1 LSNIVFFCNLLRQ
14 AGLPVSVEQ
23 TLNFTEALTLVD
35 IGSRSQ
41 VFFAARGLLVSR
53 KEHLELFEVLFNR
66 FWTRHGRFSRSGG
79 QKAPLAPR
87 HLPQAKKYASPLS
100 LMASGAGESDPE
112 VDVADKSGTFSAAE
126 VLQRKHFSEM
136 TPAELD
142 TIKKLIQEMQWHISR
157 RKTHRYI
164 HDARGNMLH
173 LRRILR
179 SAARHQGVI
188 WNLHRQD
195 RKIKQRPLV
204 LVADISGSME
214 KYSRLMLQFFYSVT
228 HRFRNVESFVF
239 GTRLTRLTAQ
249 LRLRNIDR
257 AIEGA
262 GSEVVDWSGGT
273 RIGDSLKTFN
283 RQWGRRVL
291 GRGAIVMIISD
302 GWDRGDVSLLKQ
314 EMRSLNRRCYRLIW
328 LNPLLGTQGYQP
340 LVAGMAAA
348 LPFVDDFLP
357 IHNLQSL
364 LFLSAYLGK
373 LGPRRSRLPVLKT
386 G

>member
-1 LSNIVFFCNLLRQ
+1 M
-14 AGLPVSVEQ
+14 
-23 TLNFTEALTLVD
+23 
-35 IGSRSQ
+35 
-41 VFFAARGLLVSR
+41 
-53 KEHLELFEVLFNR
+53 
-66 FWTRHGRFSRSGG
+66 
-79 QKAPLAPR
+79 
-87 HLPQAKKYASPLS
+87 S
-100 LMASGAGESDPE
+100 LMASGARETDPE
-112 VDVADKSGTFSAAE
+112 IDAADKSATFSAAE

-142 TIKKLIQEMQWHISR
+142 TLKKLIQEMQWQISR

-164 HDARGNMLH
+164 HDSRGNMLH

-188 WNLHRQD
+188 WNLHWQD
-195 RKIKQRPLV
+195 RKIKQRPIV
-204 LVADISGSME
+204 LIADISGSME
-214 KYSRLMLQFFYSVT
+214 RYSRLMLQFFYSVT

-257 AIEGA
+257 AIEQA
-262 GSEVVDWSGGT
+262 GSEVVDWAGGT

-291 GRGAIVMIISD
+291 HRGAIVMIISD

-364 LFLSAYLGK
+364 IFLSDYLGK
-373 LGPRRSRLPVLKT
+373 LGPRRSRLPVLKI

>member
-1 LSNIVFFCNLLRQ
+1 
-14 AGLPVSVEQ
+14 
-23 TLNFTEALTLVD
+23 
-35 IGSRSQ
+35 
-41 VFFAARGLLVSR
+41 
-53 KEHLELFEVLFNR
+53 
-66 FWTRHGRFSRSGG
+66 
-79 QKAPLAPR
+79 
-87 HLPQAKKYASPLS
+87 
-100 LMASGAGESDPE
+100 
-112 VDVADKSGTFSAAE
+112 
-126 VLQRKHFSEM
+126 
-136 TPAELD
+136 
-142 TIKKLIQEMQWHISR
+142 
-157 RKTHRYI
+157 
-164 HDARGNMLH
+164 
-173 LRRILR
+173 
-179 SAARHQGVI
+179 
-188 WNLHRQD
+188 
-195 RKIKQRPLV
+195 
-204 LVADISGSME
+204 ME

-239 GTRLTRLTAQ
+239 GTRLTRLTGQ

-291 GRGAIVMIISD
+291 HRGAIVIIISD
-302 GWDRGDVSLLKQ
+302 GWDRGDVSLLRQ

-340 LVAGMAAA
+340 LVAGMTAA

-373 LGPRRSRLPVLKT
+373 LGPRRSRPPVLKL
-386 G
+386 GA